1 MPISDLQ
8 SPADAQPWTCPRCG
22 RVNKPSWRTCPGCE
36 SNRVG
41 DLPAASV
48 PDSPRR
54 RTGAF
59 SLLLGLLVLAGLVAV
74 VVLVA
79 PSVWQWVADQVAT
92 FVTWIDERT

>member
-1 MPISDLQ
+1 
-8 SPADAQPWTCPRCG
+8 
-22 RVNKPSWRTCPGCE
+22 
-36 SNRVG
+36 
-41 DLPAASV
+41 V
-48 PDSPRR
+48 PESPRR